1 MSGGVW
7 RSLLFSR
14 LAALHC
20 QARIPGA
27 LWLVHS
33 SPLSTNQE
41 AGPVQG
47 HVWSQLIR
55 ISTEKDAISSL
66 SSHDACTLSK
76 TATYLHQQKTFLVTP
91 RLILPFPS
99 SLFLAIVLYVN
110 VSTICFVINH
120 FFCNQSFLADRDCNY
135 SITPSFYQRWKQRA
149 TPMYSVTL
157 TMFAIQLDGRGF
169 AWISH
174 KGRRKN

>member
-66 SSHDACTLSK
+66 SSHDAYTLSK
-76 TATYLHQQKTFLVTP
+76 TATYLHQQKTSLVNYTSIN
-91 RLILPFPS
+91 LAFPFITVFGNC
-99 SLFLAIVLYVN
+99 LVCK
-110 VSTICFVINH
+110 CFNNL
-120 FFCNQSFLADRDCNY
+120 FCNQSFLADRDCNY

-174 KGRRKN
+174 KGSRKNGIS

>member
-1 MSGGVW
+1 MNNSSHKSDLRALLANSWERTNSLGPLSTCVSGLSGGAW

-66 SSHDACTLSK
+66 SSHDAYTLSK
-76 TATYLHQQKTFLVTP
+76 TATYLHQQKTSLVNYTSIN
-91 RLILPFPS
+91 LAFPFITVFGNC
-99 SLFLAIVLYVN
+99 LVCK
-110 VSTICFVINH
+110 CFNNL
-120 FFCNQSFLADRDCNY
+120 FCNQSFFL
-135 SITPSFYQRWKQRA
+135 
-149 TPMYSVTL
+149 
-157 TMFAIQLDGRGF
+157 
-169 AWISH
+169 
-174 KGRRKN
+174 